1 MQSQPQITR
10 SICIPKG
17 VNNYMLMTYFQSL
30 LAHLSRDE
38 KGQTAVEY
46 GLVLALIAVVLVVA
60 LAGGL
65 GGVITTILGDIT
77 DALAG
82 A

>member
-1 MQSQPQITR
+1 
-10 SICIPKG
+10 
-17 VNNYMLMTYFQSL
+17 MLTNYFQSL
-30 LAHLSRDE
+30 LAQLVRNE

-60 LAGGL
+60 MAGGL
-65 GGVITTILGDIT
+65 GGVVTAVVSKVTTAI
-77 DALAG
+77 AG